1 MAYDDTSPYPRLPDP
16 APRPA
21 SRHEGW
27 VRFYLLVQLG
37 LGLLLGFYSVLLA
50 ASTFLPII
58 AGRGADAI
66 NVLLLATWSIAGLV
80 CATRCI
86 KACWRVLARS
96 SRGEG

>member
-1 MAYDDTSPYPRLPDP
+1 MAYDDTSPYPQPPHP
-16 APRPA
+16 APQPA

-27 VRFYLLVQLG
+27 VRFYLLVQLF
-37 LGLLLGFYSVLLA
+37 LGVFLGFYSALLA

-58 AGRGADAI
+58 AGRDADPI
-66 NVLLLATWSIAGLV
+66 NVLLLTTWSIAGLV

-86 KACWRVLARS
+86 KACWSVLARS